1 MKATYKR
8 NNLLAV
14 REAPSKEAKILDT
27 MTPGESAEVESV
39 SDGWCKTPDGYIM
52 SSLVELE
59 EDEPAGSEDTMTP
72 GESAE
77 VDYTAMKAAEL
88 RDRKSVV

>member
-27 MTPGESAEVESV
+27 MTPGESAEV
-39 SDGWCKTPDGYIM
+39 
-52 SSLVELE
+52 
-59 EDEPAGSEDTMTP
+59 
-72 GESAE
+72 
-77 VDYTAMKAAEL
+77 DYTAMKAAEL
-88 RDRKSVV
+88 REIAEERGIKVPARASKPELIALLNG